1 MEELLARINAL
12 SNKAKTEELTA
23 EEVAEQKELRAE
35 YIKLF
40 RAGLRQ
46 QLDNTKVKDLDG
58 TITPLRRKSELN

>member
-1 MEELLARINAL
+1 MEKLLERINAL
-12 SNKAKTEELTA
+12 SNKAKIATLTA

-46 QLDNTKVKDLDG
+46 QLDNTKIKELDG
-58 TITPLRRKSELN
+58 TIVPLKRKK

>member
-1 MEELLARINAL
+1 MEKLLERINEL
-12 SNKAKTEELTA
+12 SNKSKTVALTA

-46 QLDNTKVKDLDG
+46 QLDNTKIQDLDG
-58 TITPLRRKSELN
+58 TITPLQRKK

>member
-1 MEELLARINAL
+1 MEKLLERINEL
-12 SNKAKTEELTA
+12 SNKAKTVELTA

-46 QLDNTKVKDLDG
+46 QLDNTKIKELDG
-58 TITPLRRKSELN
+58 TIVPLKRK